1 MLAVRAAT
9 PALMRSFAMP
19 LRSFAPP
26 LRQAFPPRAVR
37 AAPAPSLRRAWVRAH
52 GRPRLLSI
60 PLSTRQPHLGAAAL
74 PTIASLVPSAL
85 ANLGVWLMNRNAR
98 RPTKVRT
105 SRVDRARPPSGL

>member
-9 PALMRSFAMP
+9 PALMRSFA
-19 LRSFAPP
+19 PP
-26 LRQAFPPRAVR
+26 LRRAFPPRAVR

-105 SRVDRARPPSGL
+105 SRVDRARTPSGL